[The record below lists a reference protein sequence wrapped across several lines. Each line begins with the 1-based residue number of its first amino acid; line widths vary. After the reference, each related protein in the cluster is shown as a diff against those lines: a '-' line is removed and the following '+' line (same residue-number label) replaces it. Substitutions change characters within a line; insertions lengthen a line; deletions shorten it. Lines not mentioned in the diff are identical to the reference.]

1 MFESFVEAEL
11 RKHTADHC
19 VVISN
24 DIFLLEIQEKVL
36 KYLFNFVFKASSNF
50 HNILLLY
57 NWCYYII
64 TLFVFSYTI
73 NPAVTATETGRGAE
87 TARGAE
93 SAGGAGRTADG
104 GGPTENQ
111 SRRAEG

>member
-1 MFESFVEAEL
+1 MNHFVEAEL
-11 RKHTADHC
+11 KKHTVDHC

-36 KYLFNFVFKASSNF
+36 KYLFNFVFKASS
-50 HNILLLY
+50 HSNIY
-57 NWCYYII
+57 YYYII
-64 TLFVFSYTI
+64 GVITSLVFFFFSYTI
-73 NPAVTATETGRGAE
+73 NPAVTATETGRGAK
-87 TARGAE
+87 TTRGAE
-93 SAGGAGRTADG
+93 SAGGAGSTADG

>member
-11 RKHTADHC
+11 RKHTVDHC

-36 KYLFNFVFKASSNF
+36 KYLFNFVFKASS
-50 HNILLLY
+50 HSNIY
-57 NWCYYII
+57 YYYII
-64 TLFVFSYTI
+64 GVIFFSYTI

-93 SAGGAGRTADG
+93 SAGGAGSTADG